1 MVLSVVFQLIT
12 MVILMSFGYILRKRQ
27 YLSEEGVKGLS
38 VVLTRIAVPAL
49 LIVLMQRE
57 FSYQLLYEFGTA
69 CLATMIV
76 TIIATILFFAGGK
89 FLKLDFPQLGLFS
102 GCGAYSNFAFMGQ
115 PLILAMFG
123 EAGMPYCVAVIFM
136 GNVYFFTVC
145 SVLFTYKCGKPRSRV
160 KMVKDAV
167 LNFVTISAVIGF
179 LLFVFSISLPS
190 PVFKALK
197 AVSDTTTAL
206 SMIIIGSLLATAHI
220 KEVLKDKFI
229 YVFCFLCLIV
239 TPIMTKLVLSP
250 FLDGIMLS
258 VIVVLMATP
267 AAAALPAFVEGYGND
282 GQKASEMVFF
292 STLLSVFT
300 LPVVALFLC

>member
-27 YLSEEGVKGLS
+27 YLSEAGVKGLS
-38 VVLTRIAVPAL
+38 AVLTKVAVPAL
-49 LIVLMQRE
+49 LITLMQRE
-57 FSYQLLYEFGTA
+57 FSYSLLYEFGTA
-69 CLATMIV
+69 CLATIIV
-76 TIIATILFFAGGK
+76 SAIITIIFFAGGK
-89 FLKLDFPQLGLFS
+89 LLKLDFPQLGLFS

-145 SVLFTYKCGKPRSRV
+145 SVLFTYKCGKPRSKA
-160 KMVKDAV
+160 KMAKDAIF
-167 LNFVTISAVIGF
+167 NFVTISALIGF

-190 PVFKALK
+190 PILNALQ
-197 AVSDTTTAL
+197 AASNTTTAL

-220 KEVLKDKFI
+220 KEVLKDKLI
-229 YVFCFLCLIV
+229 YVFCFLCLVV
-239 TPIMTKLVLSP
+239 TPIITKLVLSP
-250 FLDGIMLS
+250 FLDGMMLS
-258 VIVVLMATP
+258 VIVILMATP

-282 GQKASEMVFF
+282 GQKASEIVFF